1 MKRQVAVLAALTLA
15 VSAGCAEQQEQPAA
29 APSASASLS
38 TGEPW
43 YDEVTAAPA
52 GGNVGGAGSPCPLP
66 VSFSLPEKWTPE
78 PIEIPEGDLA
88 EILGEALTTR
98 GGATARCEVDGRRA
112 GGGFLRVWTVD
123 DPTVEARPALESF
136 VAGGEK
142 VSGQEYRSVKA
153 GSIEAVEATW
163 VSTSELTE
171 DTNRSW
177 AIAVRVGGRTVL
189 VTVSESLL
197 AEAADLLPGYR
208 LAGRS
213 LTTDVGRPPASG
225 NPSPTR

>member
-15 VSAGCAEQQEQPAA
+15 VSTGCAETKEQPVAVP
-29 APSASASLS
+29 APSAATS

-43 YDEVTAAPA
+43 YDEITAAPA
-52 GGNVGGAGSPCPLP
+52 GGNVGGVGSPCPLP
-66 VSFSLPEKWTPE
+66 ISFSLPEKWTPK
-78 PIEIPEGDLA
+78 PIEIPEGELA
-88 EILGEALTTR
+88 ELLGEAFTAR

-112 GGGFLRVWTVD
+112 GGGFLRVWTAD
-123 DPTVEARPALESF
+123 DPTVEARPALEAF

-153 GSIEAVEATW
+153 GSIDAVEATW

-177 AIAVRVGGRTVL
+177 AFAVRAGGRTVL

-197 AEAADLLPGYR
+197 AEATDLLPGYR
-208 LAGRS
+208 LARS
-213 LTTDVGRPPASG
+213 SAGLPK
-225 NPSPTR
+225 